1 MNRAA
6 DSESA
11 GCRAVG
17 PKPVGCRTADC
28 GAVCPEADGPN
39 AAGSKAA
46 DSKAAGSN
54 ELVLPH
60 HSTAYEGAL
69 SLYANENAAGGLSV
83 ALPFASPVK
92 IFERVPVV
100 GTLNDRCTADAN
112 CRIEVGCDL
121 KLKCQRNNLLDR
133 WAVEV
138 LFQTERLGWVSA
150 DSNEVVFRLLDGGK
164 TLGAS
169 VTDEEYTPQ
178 GIRYL
183 IDITLED

>member
-6 DSESA
+6 DTESA
-11 GCRAVG
+11 ACRAVG

-28 GAVCPEADGPN
+28 GAACPEADGPN

-69 SLYANENAAGGLSV
+69 GLYANENAAGELSV

-112 CRIEVGCDL
+112 CRIEIGCDL

-150 DSNEVVFRLLDGGK
+150 DANEVLFRLLDGGK

-169 VTDEEYTPQ
+169 VTGEEYTPQ